1 MSSADGEY
9 GVTTMTKAIL
19 HYTGKVLWTPPAIF
33 KSSCEIDVR
42 YFPFDQQTC
51 FMKFGSW
58 TYDGFQ
64 VSCIVSSEP
73 DLLNNLAHVRRSI

>member
-1 MSSADGEY
+1 
-9 GVTTMTKAIL
+9 MTKAVL
-19 HYTGKVLWTPPAIF
+19 HHTGKVVWTPPAIF
-33 KSSCEIDVR
+33 KSSCEIDVQ

-64 VSCIVSSEP
+64 VTCMSSALVLWFQYFKNFTLQSDE
-73 DLLNNLAHVRRSI
+73 LNFPLI

>member
-1 MSSADGEY
+1 MYILFYSADGEY
-9 GVTTMTKAIL
+9 GITTMTKAVL
-19 HYTGKVLWTPPAIF
+19 HNTGKVVWTPPAIF

-42 YFPFDQQTC
+42 YFPFDQQIC

-64 VSCIVSSEP
+64 VRRTCNYTILSS
-73 DLLNNLAHVRRSI
+73 N

>member
-1 MSSADGEY
+1 
-9 GVTTMTKAIL
+9 MTKAVL
-19 HYTGKVLWTPPAIF
+19 HHTGKVVWTPPAIF

-58 TYDGFQ
+58 TYDGDQ
-64 VSCIVSSEP
+64 VY
-73 DLLNNLAHVRRSI
+73 NLFYILILYTKHYMQLEILSNSKRM